1 MQFTAFPGTCTKCA
15 ALLRPLSLLSCRLIS
30 PVKSRAEQ
38 IRAHTLLGD
47 ELHPWSSKKL
57 IPSSPSAAFV
67 VINHCPR
74 LSSRRG
80 VGALGRSP
88 ARLGFNAFA
97 NSHQISGLVYNFRL
111 APHAHTRTLAHT
123 RTTRHIKIL
132 APNKHRTRNIFR
144 RFLASLIASNL
155 NNISLRFYL

>member
-15 ALLRPLSLLSCRLIS
+15 APPPLLPCRLIS

-47 ELHPWSSKKL
+47 ELHPWSRQRTDSQL
-57 IPSSPSAAFV
+57 SV
-67 VINHCPR
+67 CR
-74 LSSRRG
+74 LCG
-80 VGALGRSP
+80 YKPLPATVFAPGRSP

-111 APHAHTRTLAHT
+111 ATHAHT

-132 APNKHRTRNIFR
+132 APNKQKTRNIFR
-144 RFLASLIASNL
+144 RLLASFIASNL
-155 NNISLRFYL
+155 NNTSLRFYL

>member
-15 ALLRPLSLLSCRLIS
+15 ALLRPLPLLSCRLIS

-47 ELHPWSSKKL
+47 ELHPWSSKRTDSQL
-57 IPSSPSAAFV
+57 SE
-67 VINHCPR
+67 CR
-74 LSSRRG
+74 LCGYKPLPATVFASWLRG
-80 VGALGRSP
+80 VPLPDWGLMLSQIVIKYP
-88 ARLGFNAFA
+88 AWCTILD
-97 NSHQISGLVYNFRL
+97 SH
-111 APHAHTRTLAHT
+111 HTRTLHTLAHT

-132 APNKHRTRNIFR
+132 APNKQRTRNIFR
-144 RFLASLIASNL
+144 RLLASLIASNL

>member
-1 MQFTAFPGTCTKCA
+1 MCTKCA
-15 ALLRPLSLLSCRLIS
+15 ALLRPLPLLSCRLIS

-47 ELHPWSSKKL
+47 ELHPWSSKRTDSQL
-57 IPSSPSAAFV
+57 SE
-67 VINHCPR
+67 CR
-74 LSSRRG
+74 LCG
-80 VGALGRSP
+80 YKPLPATVFAWGRSP

-132 APNKHRTRNIFR
+132 APNKQQTRNIFR
-144 RFLASLIASNL
+144 RFSASLIASNL